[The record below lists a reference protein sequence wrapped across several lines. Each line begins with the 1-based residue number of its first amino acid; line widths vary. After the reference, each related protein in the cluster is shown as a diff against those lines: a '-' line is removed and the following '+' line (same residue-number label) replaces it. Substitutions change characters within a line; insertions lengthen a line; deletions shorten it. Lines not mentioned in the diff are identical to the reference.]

1 MLHSADVSNP
11 AKSMDIYMEWTDR
24 VMKEFY
30 DQVRRVWRVRRLW
43 RLWRE
48 TVDSEESVAQ

>member
-1 MLHSADVSNP
+1 
-11 AKSMDIYMEWTDR
+11 MEWTDR

-30 DQVRRVWRVRRLW
+30 DQVRRVWR
-43 RLWRE
+43 E